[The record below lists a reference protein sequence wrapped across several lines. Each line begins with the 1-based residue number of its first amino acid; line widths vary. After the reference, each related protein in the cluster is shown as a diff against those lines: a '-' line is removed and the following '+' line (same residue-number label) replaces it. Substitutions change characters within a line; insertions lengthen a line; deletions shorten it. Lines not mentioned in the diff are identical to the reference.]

1 MAPRDPQRTR
11 QSSENSVSSGVIRTS
26 GANLGY
32 RFDGPEDG
40 PVLVLSNSLGT
51 TMELWNAQ
59 VAAFMGY
66 FRVLRYDHRGHGD
79 SLATGGPRPYSID
92 DLGQDLLEL
101 LDALSIERASI
112 CGISLGGMVAAWLA
126 SSRPDRVNRLVLACT
141 APRFGPSTN
150 WVERA
155 AAVRQNG
162 VDHLLETLL
171 DRWFPSPFVIDHPD
185 VEARVAAMLRT
196 CDTEGYAACCEAIGA
211 MDLWPVLPHIEA
223 PTLVIAGLADVVSP
237 PSVSLAM
244 CEALPRA
251 SLNVLRDAAHL
262 ANLSQP
268 GQFNAAAL
276 EHLAGNAFDRGMEVR
291 RAVLGDRHV
300 DAATR
305 RTSRLRAPFEDLIT
319 RYAWG
324 EIWSRPGLDRRT
336 RSAVTVA
343 LLAALGR
350 SEELKFHIPAAL
362 NNGMTADEVGEVLL
376 QCAVYAGV
384 PAANSALAVAE
395 RALGEVDDRTAG
407 SGTGTRA

>member
-1 MAPRDPQRTR
+1 
-11 QSSENSVSSGVIRTS
+11 
-26 GANLGY
+26 
-32 RFDGPEDG
+32 
-40 PVLVLSNSLGT
+40 
-51 TMELWNAQ
+51 
-59 VAAFMGY
+59 MGY